1 MEARTLALLEFPKVL
16 AALSHLAVSEAGAA
30 ACRAIAPASDP
41 AAVARANL
49 LLGQALRF
57 ASESGFK
64 LAPFPPLDG
73 LFAFLDRPANVLDL
87 DALAA
92 LREVLALGR
101 MARDAVAPYEARG
114 FDLLAGD
121 MLAAPWPART
131 HSGLRRCLGED
142 GRIRD
147 EASPELLGVRQ
158 DIRAIHQRC
167 ATKVKD
173 FILGENL
180 SHFLQDEFMTVASD
194 RYVLPL
200 KANFKGRFPGI
211 IHDYSQTGETCYFEP
226 LFLVEMNNRLQ
237 ELKQEERAEER
248 KILEFL
254 TGLCRQERDA
264 AEGVYHGLVELDV
277 LLAKAALASVSN
289 GVPLELFPDAAIHLR
304 DARHPLL
311 ALTPRQALPLDIELL
326 PGQRA
331 LVVSGGNAGGKTVC
345 LKTLGL
351 MALMAQSG
359 LPVPAAEGGTLPVFS
374 KVFVVMGDEQS
385 LEDHVST
392 FTAQIRYIGRV
403 FDQVDAGTLFILDE
417 FGAGT
422 DPTQGAALAQALID
436 GLLARGAHVFVATHF
451 PALKAYALAAE
462 GVRAASVLFDPR
474 TKKPLFRL
482 AYDQVG
488 ASIALDVAREHGLP
502 EDILRKAEQYLL
514 LDGSDTSSV
523 LDRLNTLA
531 ADRDKELTALR
542 KERDRLAEKRR
553 KLDEETRAARQ
564 KLLSEIQAESRR
576 ILESWQKE
584 KAGRK
589 QALKELGRL
598 KERLAEPVAEPVQ
611 PPANAWDL
619 LLVGTRATYPAWG
632 KQGVVAERD
641 ERKRQVKL
649 NLDGV
654 LMWVKGDDLVPVGQP
669 GGTQAGGAQA
679 GARSGR
685 SGGGAGD
692 SGDAGEGA
700 SQSLTLRVDLRGL
713 YGDEA
718 MAALEAFLDKALM
731 RGATG
736 LEIVHGKGTGALRR
750 ETAELLKRNPA
761 VASFRL
767 ANEEQGG
774 DGVTLAEL
782 K

>member
-1 MEARTLALLEFPKVL
+1 MESRTLQLLEFPKVL
-16 AALSHLAVSEAGAA
+16 AALAGFAVSEAGAT
-30 ACRAIAPASDP
+30 ACRAIAPGQNP
-41 AAVARANL
+41 EEVARAGV
-49 LLGQALRF
+49 LLGQAMRF
-57 ASESGFK
+57 ASETRFR
-64 LAPFPPLDG
+64 LVPFVPLDG
-73 LFAFLDRPANVLDL
+73 LFVYLDRPSNVLDL

-101 MARDAVAPYEARG
+101 LAREVVAPFAERG
-114 FDLLAGD
+114 LDLLCATVLGQ
-121 MLAAPWPART
+121 PWPERT
-131 HSGLRRCLGED
+131 HSGLKRCLGED

-147 EASPELLGVRQ
+147 ESSPELMGVRQ

-180 SHFLQDEFMTVASD
+180 GHFLQDEFMTIASD

-237 ELKQEERAEER
+237 ELKHEERAEER

-254 TGLCRQERDA
+254 TQLCRQERPQ
-264 AEGVYHGLVELDV
+264 AEAVYHALVDLDV
-277 LLAKAALASVSN
+277 LLAKAALASAFD
-289 GVPLELFPDAAIHLR
+289 GHPLDLSPGAAIHLQE
-304 DARHPLL
+304 ARHPLL
-311 ALTPRQALPLDIELL
+311 ALGSDKALPLDIELL
-326 PGQRA
+326 PSQIA
-331 LVVSGGNAGGKTVC
+331 LVISGGNAGGKTVC

-351 MALMAQSG
+351 IALMAQSG
-359 LPVPAAEGGTLPVFS
+359 LPVPVREGGTLPIFERI
-374 KVFVVMGDEQS
+374 FVVMGDEQS

-392 FTAQIRYIGRV
+392 FTAQIHYIGRV
-403 FDQVDAGTLFILDE
+403 FAEVDERTLFILDE

-436 GLLARGAHVFVATHF
+436 GLLARQAHVFVATHF

-531 ADRDKELTALR
+531 AERDKELSALR

-553 KLDEETRAARQ
+553 KLDEETRTARQ
-564 KLLSEIQAESRR
+564 KLFSEIQAESRR

-584 KAGRK
+584 KVGRK

-598 KERLAEPVAEPVQ
+598 KERLSEAAPETADAMGQ
-611 PPANAWDL
+611 APANAWDL
-619 LLVGTRATYPAWG
+619 LVIGSRAAYPAWN
-632 KQGVVAERD
+632 KQGTVVERD
-641 ERKRQVKL
+641 EKKRQVKL

-654 LMWVKGDDLVPVGQP
+654 LMWLKAEDLLPVGAS
-669 GGTQAGGAQA
+669 GSSTSAGKTQAQSQAQA
-679 GARSGR
+679 GTSEA
-685 SGGGAGD
+685 A
-692 SGDAGEGA
+692 A
-700 SQSLTLRVDLRGL
+700 SQAMTLRVDLRGL
-713 YGDEA
+713 YGPEA
-718 MAALEAFLDKALM
+718 MAALEAFLDQALL
-731 RGATG
+731 RGATH

-750 ETAELLKRNPA
+750 ETQELLKHSPA
-761 VASFRL
+761 VAVFKL
-767 ANEEQGG
+767 APEDQGG